1 MSESTPGKS
10 DTDLVIET
18 FVDRMEEIHPNLD
31 REEFREA
38 ISGYVR
44 DAVEAADAEEES
56 EDEEG

>member
-1 MSESTPGKS
+1 VSESTPGKS

-38 ISGYVR
+38 ISGHVR
-44 DAVEAADAEEES
+44 DAVEAADAEEKS